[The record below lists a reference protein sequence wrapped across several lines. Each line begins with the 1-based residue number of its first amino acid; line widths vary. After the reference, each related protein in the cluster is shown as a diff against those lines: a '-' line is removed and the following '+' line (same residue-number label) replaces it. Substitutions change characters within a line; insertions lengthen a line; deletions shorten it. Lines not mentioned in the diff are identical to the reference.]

1 MRSALAT
8 ALGATLLAAPAWAQ
22 SSTATWNELPDR
34 FQIDTGYFRIE
45 STALLRYQGAA
56 GNSGEVS
63 FENDLAVDPTANT
76 FWIDGTWRVGRRHQ
90 LKLSFT
96 RLSRE
101 GNQHTLQRSFVW
113 GGQTFDAGLVAN
125 STTGSDILGGYYRFA
140 VVRNE
145 RFEIGPAV
153 GIGYLWLNAGIEATG
168 TVTGP
173 GGEPISRDVDRR
185 TSTGSIT
192 GALGGYATAWAAKR
206 LALHGDF
213 LYIKAT
219 LGESEVSV
227 TDWRLG
233 ADYYIFRNAGL
244 GVQYKYNHYTL
255 EREILSNEL
264 GGELK
269 FKGFQA
275 FLTFLF

>member
-1 MRSALAT
+1 MRSAVSAVV
-8 ALGATLLAAPAWAQ
+8 GAVLLAAPAWAQ
-22 SSTATWNELPDR
+22 SSSTTWNDLPDR
-34 FQIDTGYFRIE
+34 FQIDTGYFHID
-45 STALLRYQGAA
+45 SSAKLRFQGGG
-56 GNSGEVS
+56 GNQGEVD
-63 FENDLAVDPTANT
+63 FENDLGVGPSANT

-96 RLSRE
+96 KLSRE
-101 GNQHTLQRSFVW
+101 GSDHTLQRDFVW
-113 GGQTFDAGLVAN
+113 GGQTFNAGLVAN

-140 VVRNE
+140 LVRND

-153 GIGYLWLNAGIEATG
+153 GIGYLWLDAGIRATG
-168 TVTGP
+168 TITGP
-173 GGEPISRDVDRR
+173 GGEPVSRTVDRSG
-185 TSTGSIT
+185 STGSIT
-192 GALGGYATAWAAKR
+192 GAVGGYTTAWATRR

-244 GVQYKYNHYTL
+244 GFQYKFNRYTL
-255 EREILSNEL
+255 DREILSSKL
-264 GGELK
+264 GGEVRYE
-269 FKGFQA
+269 GFQA
-275 FLTFLF
+275 FLSFLF